1 MMRLRQHGLRDVRW
15 IAAALVL
22 LLLCVL
28 QGLQWHALQHDLRPA
43 AASASDSGDLPDTS
57 PGSEHA
63 GGACALC
70 LAFSGL
76 DHWLPSL
83 PGSDGSRVDTPLQY
97 VAGITPV
104 FGVLSLFQPGRGP
117 PR

>member
-1 MMRLRQHGLRDVRW
+1 MMHLRQHGLRDVRW

-28 QGLQWHALQHDLRPA
+28 QGQPLHALQHDLRPA
-43 AASASDSGDLPDTS
+43 AASVADGGDLPDTR

-63 GGACALC
+63 GSACALC

-76 DHWLPSL
+76 DHWLPTL
-83 PGSDGSRVDTPLQY
+83 PVGDDGHTDTPLQY
-97 VAGITPV
+97 VAGSMPV
-104 FGVLSLFQPGRGP
+104 LGVRSLFPPGRGP
-117 PR
+117 PH